1 MAEEQKVL
9 RVVSWNVNGLYSTLK
24 DAASRYQSASYY
36 FSDVLH
42 ADIVCFQVCDFLP
55 SSYSFHSFFLWY
67 AFGLVRIGLDWIG
80 LFWFGSVRFCF
91 FGFFFSFPRSVL
103 LGAISRHCVRLL

>member
-1 MAEEQKVL
+1 MEVRKMAEEQKTL

-36 FSDVLH
+36 FSDVLR

-55 SSYSFHSFFLWY
+55 SSYSFHSFFLW
-67 AFGLVRIGLDWIG
+67 
-80 LFWFGSVRFCF
+80 
-91 FGFFFSFPRSVL
+91 
-103 LGAISRHCVRLL
+103 

>member
-1 MAEEQKVL
+1 MAEEQKIL

-24 DAASRYQSASYY
+24 DAASRYQSASNY

-42 ADIVCFQVCDFLP
+42 ADIVCFQVFDFLP

-67 AFGLVRIGLDWIG
+67 AFGLVRIGLDC
-80 LFWFGSVRFCF
+80 FGSVRL
-91 FGFFFSFPRSVL
+91 GFSFFL
-103 LGAISRHCVRLL
+103 LRALRPTWGDF